1 MTGQA
6 NLFSRFGFQVGPD
19 GKIDNYTRAFFSKFK
34 GRAGPA
40 IPDLADDASWADVA
54 VTINALIKEFAA
66 QGWIQKGFD
75 ADETA
80 FANAIQAVT
89 MIPAATEWA
98 YAPYE
103 VLRDQI
109 TTGVEFVATENAY
122 SVYDSSQW
130 LIQYSEAASAG
141 RIGGAACDWATS
153 LNRLQNQLS
162 NCKLVNLYVA
172 WYGDDLRASACTLT
186 PGVTRAEFGNM
197 PHDWMCNG
205 LQRNEAR
212 LISTVNGGAAFGGT
226 PDDQSV
232 IAAIKDLRSRGLQVC
247 LTPFILMDIAAGNTL
262 PDPYWGGAGQPVYPW
277 RGRITKQYA
286 TADKSSEAAAEVA
299 AFVSQYRAF
308 VLHYASLCAAAG
320 GVDVFLLGTELRGLT
335 WLRDAEGSY
344 PFVTAL
350 VQLAADVKAIL
361 PDAQLSYAADWSE
374 WFGHQ
379 PPDGSGD
386 AFFHLDP
393 LWSDANIAA
402 VAFDN
407 YWPLSDWR
415 DTAPNIDEM
424 VKPDGTLT
432 AITDYEYL
440 MGNVR
445 GGEGYDWYYASW
457 ADRLAQVR
465 SPISDGGYGKP
476 WIYRYKDIWGW
487 WSNQHFNRLGGVE
500 SASPTSWVPKSKPI
514 WFTELGC
521 PSVNKGSNQPN
532 VFYDPKSSESA
543 LPTFSNGA
551 CDTLIQRRYLNA
563 MLRFF
568 NPSDPEFTEDR
579 NPESPLYSGRM
590 VDLTRM
596 MIYSWD
602 ARPYPCFPQYTSIWS
617 DGPNWIYGH
626 WVDGKL
632 STYALPQELDSMAT
646 ASTYA
651 PLSPYIVDPVTG
663 KLDKQY
669 RDFFQGI
676 EFIQGDAIASVSL
689 DPTPAEAANAINA
702 LLAVLRS
709 QKRLAT

>member
-34 GRAGPA
+34 GRAGPS
-40 IPDLADDASWADVA
+40 IPDLAADASWADVA
-54 VTINALIKEFAA
+54 VSINALIKEFVA
-66 QGWIQKGFD
+66 QGWTQKGFN

-80 FANAIQAVT
+80 FADAIQAVT

-109 TTGVEFVATENAY
+109 TTGAEFVATENAY

-130 LIQYSEAASAG
+130 LVQYSQAASAG

-153 LNRLQNQLS
+153 LNSLQNQLQ

-172 WYGDDLRASACTLT
+172 WYGNDLRAGSCTLT
-186 PGVTRAEFGNM
+186 PGVTRTVSSNM

-205 LQRNEAR
+205 LGRDQAH
-212 LISTVNGGAAFGGT
+212 LISTVKGGAAFGGT

-232 IAAIKDLRSRGLQVC
+232 IAAIKDLKARGLQVC
-247 LTPFILMDIAAGNTL
+247 ITPFILMDIPAGNIL
-262 PDPYWGGAGQPVYPW
+262 PDPYGGGMGQAVYPW
-277 RGRITKQYA
+277 RGRITKQNA
-286 TADKSSEAAAEVA
+286 TADKSAQVTAEVA
-299 AFVSQYRAF
+299 AFVSQYRSF
-308 VLHYASLCAAAG
+308 VLHYANLCATAG
-320 GVDVFLLGTELRGLT
+320 GVDTFLLGTELRGLT
-335 WLRDAEGSY
+335 WLRDAEGSH
-344 PFVTAL
+344 PFVSAL
-350 VQLAADVKAIL
+350 VQLADDVKAIL
-361 PDAQLSYAADWSE
+361 PNAQLSYAADWSE

-393 LWSDANIAA
+393 LWSSPNIAA
-402 VAFDN
+402 VAFDD

-415 DTAPNIDEM
+415 DTAPNIDEV
-424 VKPDGTLT
+424 VKADGTLT
-432 AITDYEYL
+432 AMTDYDYL

-445 GGEGYDWYYASW
+445 GGEGYDWYYASQ
-457 ADRLAQVR
+457 ADRTSQTR
-465 SPISDGGYGKP
+465 SPITDGAYNKP
-476 WIYRYKDIWGW
+476 WIYRYKDIWNW

-500 SASPTSWVPKSKPI
+500 SSSPTSWVPKSKPI

-521 PSVNKGSNQPN
+521 PSVNKGSNEPN

-543 LPTFSNGA
+543 LPYFSDGTS
-551 CDTLIQRRYLNA
+551 DYLIQRRYLNSI
-563 MLRFF
+563 LRFF

-579 NPESPLYSGRM
+579 NPESPLYGGRM
-590 VDLTRM
+590 VDLTRV
-596 MIYSWD
+596 MIYTWD

-617 DGPNWIYGH
+617 DGPNWIFGH
-626 WVDGKL
+626 WIGGKL

-646 ASTYA
+646 ATTYA
-651 PLSPYIVDPVTG
+651 PLSPYIVDPATG

-676 EFIQGDAIASVSL
+676 EFIQGGPIATVSL
-689 DPTPAEAANAINA
+689 DPTPTEAANAINA

-709 QKRLAT
+709 QNRLAT

>member
-1 MTGQA
+1 MSGQA

-34 GRAGPA
+34 GRVGPA
-40 IPDLADDASWADVA
+40 IPDLATDASWAEIA
-54 VTINALIKEFAA
+54 VTINALIKEFVA

-89 MIPAATEWA
+89 MIPAATEWG

-109 TTGVEFVATENAY
+109 TTGAEFVATENAY

-130 LIQYSEAASAG
+130 LIQYSEAAKTG

-153 LNRLQNQLS
+153 LNSLQNQLT
-162 NCKLVNLYVA
+162 NLKLVNLYVA
-172 WYGDDLRASACTLT
+172 WYGNDLRAGSCTLT
-186 PGVTRAEFGNM
+186 PGVTQTDSGNM

-205 LQRNEAR
+205 LRRDQAH
-212 LISTVNGGAAFGGT
+212 LISIVNGGAAFGGT

-232 IAAIKDLRSRGLQVC
+232 IAAIKDLKARGLQVC
-247 LTPFILMDIAAGNTL
+247 VTPFILMDIPAGNTL
-262 PDPYWGGAGQPVYPW
+262 PDPYWGGTSQPIYPW
-277 RGRITKQYA
+277 RGRITKAYG
-286 TADKSSEAAAEVA
+286 TADKSAQVAAEVA
-299 AFVSQYRAF
+299 AFVSQYRPF
-308 VLHYASLCAAAG
+308 VLHYANLCASAG

-344 PFVTAL
+344 PFVSAL
-350 VQLAADVKAIL
+350 VQLASAVKAIL
-361 PDAQLSYAADWSE
+361 PNTQLTYAADWSE

-402 VAFDN
+402 IAFDN

-415 DTAPNIDEM
+415 DAAPNIDEV
-424 VKPDGTLT
+424 VKADGTLT

-440 MGNVR
+440 MANVR
-445 GGEGYDWYYASW
+445 GGEGYDWYYASE
-457 ADRLAQVR
+457 ADRNAQVR
-465 SPISDGGYGKP
+465 SPINDGGYGKP

-500 SASPTSWVPKSKPI
+500 SSSPTAWVPQSKPI

-543 LPTFSNGA
+543 LPYFSTGA
-551 CDTLIQRRYLNA
+551 SDTLIQRRYLDA

-568 NPSDPEFTEDR
+568 DPSDPEFSEDR
-579 NPESPLYSGRM
+579 NPESSLYPGRM
-590 VDLTRM
+590 VDLSRA
-596 MIYSWD
+596 MIYTWD
-602 ARPYPCFPQYTSIWS
+602 ARPYPFFPLDTSVWS
-617 DGPNWIYGH
+617 DGPNWLYGH
-626 WVDGKL
+626 WIGGKL
-632 STYALPQELDSMAT
+632 TTYALPQELDSMAAANT
-646 ASTYA
+646 SA
-651 PLSPYIVDPVTG
+651 PLSPYIIDPATG

-669 RDFFQGI
+669 RDFFQDI
-676 EFIQGDAIASVSL
+676 EFIQGDPIASISL
-689 DPTPAEAANAINA
+689 DPTSTEAANAINS
-702 LLAVLRS
+702 LLATLRS
-709 QKRLAT
+709 QKRLAP

>member
-34 GRAGPA
+34 GRVGPA

-54 VTINALIKEFAA
+54 VTINALIKEFVA

-109 TTGVEFVATENAY
+109 TTGAEIVATENAY

-130 LIQYSEAASAG
+130 LIQYSEAEAAG

-162 NCKLVNLYVA
+162 NCKFVNLYVA

-205 LQRNEAR
+205 LQRNEAH

-232 IAAIKDLRSRGLQVC
+232 IAAIKDLKSRGLQVC

-286 TADKSSEAAAEVA
+286 TADKSPEAAAEVA
-299 AFVSQYRAF
+299 AFVAQYRTF
-308 VLHYASLCAAAG
+308 VLHYANLCAAAG

-361 PDAQLSYAADWSE
+361 PNAQLSYAADWSE

-415 DTAPNIDEM
+415 DTAPNIDEI

-487 WSNQHFNRLGGVE
+487 WSNHAFQQAGRRRKRIANLLGSEIEANLVHGTWMPIRQQRLEPAKRLLRPQILRKRPPHLLNRRLRHSH
-500 SASPTSWVPKSKPI
+500 SA
-514 WFTELGC
+514 
-521 PSVNKGSNQPN
+521 
-532 VFYDPKSSESA
+532 A
-543 LPTFSNGA
+543 LS
-551 CDTLIQRRYLNA
+551 QR
-563 MLRFF
+563 
-568 NPSDPEFTEDR
+568 D
-579 NPESPLYSGRM
+579 
-590 VDLTRM
+590 
-596 MIYSWD
+596 
-602 ARPYPCFPQYTSIWS
+602 
-617 DGPNWIYGH
+617 
-626 WVDGKL
+626 
-632 STYALPQELDSMAT
+632 
-646 ASTYA
+646 A
-651 PLSPYIVDPVTG
+651 PL
-663 KLDKQY
+663 
-669 RDFFQGI
+669 F
-676 EFIQGDAIASVSL
+676 
-689 DPTPAEAANAINA
+689 
-702 LLAVLRS
+702 
-709 QKRLAT
+709 

>member
-34 GRAGPA
+34 GRVGPA

-54 VTINALIKEFAA
+54 VTINALIKEFTA
-66 QGWIQKGFD
+66 QGWLQKGFD

-109 TTGVEFVATENAY
+109 TTGAEIVATENAY
-122 SVYDSSQW
+122 SAYDSSQW
-130 LIQYSEAASAG
+130 LIQYSEAEAAG

-162 NCKLVNLYVA
+162 NCKFVNLYVA

-186 PGVTRAEFGNM
+186 PGVTRAEFGNL
-197 PHDWMCNG
+197 PHNWMCNG
-205 LQRNEAR
+205 LQRNEAH

-232 IAAIKDLRSRGLQVC
+232 IAAIKDLKSRGLQVC

-286 TADKSSEAAAEVA
+286 TADKSPEAAAEAA
-299 AFVSQYRAF
+299 AFVAQYRTF
-308 VLHYASLCAAAG
+308 VLHYANLCAAAG

-361 PDAQLSYAADWSE
+361 PNAQLSYAADWSE

-415 DTAPNIDEM
+415 DSAPNIDEI

-487 WSNQHFNRLGGVE
+487 WSNTHFNRLGGVE

-543 LPTFSNGA
+543 LPTFSTGA

-568 NPSDPEFTEDR
+568 NPSDPDFTEDR

-590 VDLTRM
+590 IDLTRV

-689 DPTPAEAANAINA
+689 DPTPAEAANAVNA
-702 LLAVLRS
+702 LLATLRS

>member
-19 GKIDNYTRAFFSKFK
+19 GKIDNDTRAFFSKFK
-34 GRAGPA
+34 GRVGPT
-40 IPDLADDASWADVA
+40 IPDLATNASWADVA
-54 VTINALIKEFAA
+54 VTTNALIKEFVA

-80 FANAIQAVT
+80 FTNAIQAVT

-103 VLRDQI
+103 VFRDEI
-109 TTGVEFVATENAY
+109 TTGAEFIATENAY
-122 SVYDSSQW
+122 SAYDSSQW
-130 LIQYSEAASAG
+130 LIQYSEAANAG

-153 LNRLQNQLS
+153 LNRLQNQLP

-172 WYGDDLRASACTLT
+172 WYGNDLRAGSCTLT
-186 PGVTRAEFGNM
+186 PGVTRTDSGNM

-205 LQRNEAR
+205 LQRSQAH

-232 IAAIKDLRSRGLQVC
+232 IAAIKDLKARGLKVC
-247 LTPFILMDIAAGNTL
+247 FTPFILMDIPAGNTL
-262 PDPYWGGAGQPVYPW
+262 PDPYWGGASQPIYPW
-277 RGRITKQYA
+277 RGRITKAYG
-286 TADKSSEAAAEVA
+286 TADKSAQVATEVA
-299 AFVSQYRAF
+299 AFVNQYRPC
-308 VLHYASLCAAAG
+308 VLHYANLCANAG
-320 GVDVFLLGTELRGLT
+320 GVDTFLLGTELRGLT

-344 PFVTAL
+344 PFVSAL

-361 PDAQLSYAADWSE
+361 PNAQLSYAADWSE

-402 VAFDN
+402 VALDN

-415 DTAPNIDEM
+415 DTAPNIDEV
-424 VKPDGTLT
+424 VKADGTLT

-440 MGNVR
+440 MANVR
-445 GGEGYDWYYASW
+445 GGEGYDWYYASA
-457 ADRLAQVR
+457 ADRDAQVR
-465 SPISDGGYGKP
+465 SPITDGGYGKP
-476 WIYRYKDIWGW
+476 WIYRYKDISGW
-487 WSNQHFNRLGGVE
+487 WSNLHFNRLGGVE
-500 SASPTSWVPKSKPI
+500 SSSPTDWVPKSKPI

-543 LPTFSNGA
+543 LPYYSTGA
-551 CDTLIQRRYLNA
+551 TNSLIQRRYLNA

-568 NPSDPEFTEDR
+568 NPSDPDFTDDR
-579 NPESPLYSGRM
+579 NPQSPVYGGRM
-590 VDLTRM
+590 VDLSRV
-596 MIYSWD
+596 MIYTWD

-626 WVDGKL
+626 WIDGKL

-646 ASTYA
+646 ATTYA
-651 PLSPYIVDPVTG
+651 PMSPYIVDPATG

-669 RDFFQGI
+669 HDFFQGI
-676 EFIQGDAIASVSL
+676 EFIQGDPIASVSL
-689 DPTPAEAANAINA
+689 APTPSEAGNAINA

>member
-1 MTGQA
+1 MTGQS

-34 GRAGPA
+34 GRVGPA
-40 IPDLADDASWADVA
+40 IPDLAPDASWAQTA
-54 VTINALIKEFAA
+54 ATANALTKEFVA
-66 QGWIQKGFD
+66 QGWVQKGFD

-89 MIPAATEWA
+89 MIPAATEWG

-109 TTGVEFVATENAY
+109 TTGAEFVATENAY

-130 LIQYSEAASAG
+130 LIQYNQAASAG
-141 RIGGAACDWATS
+141 RIGGAACDWAIS
-153 LNRLQNQLS
+153 LNSLQNQLT
-162 NCKLVNLYVA
+162 NCNLINLYVA
-172 WYGDDLRASACTLT
+172 WYGNDLRAGSCTLT
-186 PGVTRAEFGNM
+186 PGVTRADFGEV
-197 PHDWMCNG
+197 PHEWGCNG
-205 LQRNEAR
+205 LQRNTAH
-212 LISTVNGGAAFGGT
+212 LVSTVNGSAAFGGT

-232 IAAIKDLRSRGLQVC
+232 VAAIKDLKARGLQVC
-247 LTPFILMDIAAGNTL
+247 LTPFILMDIPAGNTL
-262 PDPYWGGAGQPVYPW
+262 IDPYSGSAGQAVYPW

-286 TADKSSEAAAEVA
+286 TADKSPGVATEVA
-299 AFVSQYRAF
+299 SFVAQYRNF
-308 VLHYASLCAAAG
+308 VLHYANLCASAG

-344 PFVTAL
+344 PFVSAL

-361 PDAQLSYAADWSE
+361 PNAQLSYAADWSE

-402 VAFDN
+402 IAFDN

-415 DTAPNIDEM
+415 DNAPNIDEV
-424 VKPDGTLT
+424 VKSDGTLT
-432 AITDYEYL
+432 AITDYDYL

-457 ADRLAQVR
+457 ADRIAQVR
-465 SPISDGGYGKP
+465 SPITDGGYNKP
-476 WIYRYKDIWGW
+476 WIYRYKDIWNW

-500 SASPTSWVPKSKPI
+500 SSSPTTWVPQSKPI

-543 LPTFSNGA
+543 LPYFSDGT
-551 CDTLIQRRYLNA
+551 CDYLIQRRYLNS

-568 NPSDPEFTEDR
+568 NPSDSEFTEDR
-579 NPESPLYSGRM
+579 NPQSTVYSGRM
-590 VDLTRM
+590 VDLTRI
-596 MIYSWD
+596 MIYTWD
-602 ARPYPCFPQYTSIWS
+602 ARPYPYFPLYTSVWS
-617 DGPNWIYGH
+617 DGPNWIFGQ
-626 WVDGKL
+626 WIGGKL

-646 ASTYA
+646 ATTYA
-651 PLSPYIVDPVTG
+651 PLSPYIVDPATG
-663 KLDKQY
+663 KLDQQY

-676 EFIQGDAIASVSL
+676 EFVQGAPIASVSL
-689 DPTPAEAANAINA
+689 DPTPTEAANAINA

>member
-1 MTGQA
+1 MSGQA

-34 GRAGPA
+34 GRVGPA
-40 IPDLADDASWADVA
+40 IPDLETDASWAEIA
-54 VTINALIKEFAA
+54 ATTNALIKEFVA

-89 MIPAATEWA
+89 MIPAATEWG

-109 TTGVEFVATENAY
+109 TTGAEFVATENAY

-153 LNRLQNQLS
+153 LNSLQNQLS
-162 NCKLVNLYVA
+162 NLKLVNLYVA
-172 WYGDDLRASACTLT
+172 WYGNDLRAGSCTLS
-186 PGVTRAEFGNM
+186 PGVTQTDSGNM

-205 LQRNEAR
+205 LARNQAH
-212 LISTVNGGAAFGGT
+212 LVSTVNGGAAFGGT

-232 IAAIKDLRSRGLQVC
+232 IAAIKDLKARGLQVC
-247 LTPFILMDIAAGNTL
+247 LTPFILMDIPAGNTL
-262 PDPYWGGAGQPVYPW
+262 PDPYSGSTGQAVYPW

-286 TADKSSEAAAEVA
+286 TADKSPEVA
-299 AFVSQYRAF
+299 TEVASFVAQYRNF
-308 VLHYASLCAAAG
+308 VLHYANLCASAG
-320 GVDVFLLGTELRGLT
+320 GVDVFLLGTELRGLS

-344 PFVTAL
+344 PFVSAL

-361 PDAQLSYAADWSE
+361 PNAQLTYAADWTE

-393 LWSDANIAA
+393 LWSDANISA

-415 DTAPNIDEM
+415 DTAPNIDEV
-424 VKPDGTLT
+424 VKADGTLT
-432 AITDYEYL
+432 AITDYDYL
-440 MGNVR
+440 MANVR
-445 GGEGYDWYYASW
+445 GGEGYDWYYASQ
-457 ADRLAQVR
+457 ADRTSQTR
-465 SPISDGGYGKP
+465 SPITDGAYNKP

-500 SASPTSWVPKSKPI
+500 SSSPTAWVPQSKPI

-543 LPTFSNGA
+543 VPYFSDGTS
-551 CDTLIQRRYLNA
+551 DYLIQRRYLDA
-563 MLRFF
+563 TLRFF
-568 NPSDPEFTEDR
+568 DPSDPEFTEDR
-579 NPESPLYSGRM
+579 NPQSTLYSGRM
-590 VDLTRM
+590 VDLSRV
-596 MIYSWD
+596 MIYTWD
-602 ARPYPCFPQYTSIWS
+602 ARPYPFFPLDTSVWS
-617 DGPNWIYGH
+617 DGPNWIFGQ
-626 WVDGKL
+626 WIGGKL
-632 STYALPQELDSMAT
+632 STYALPQELDSMAAAT
-646 ASTYA
+646 TYA
-651 PLSPYIVDPVTG
+651 PLSPYIVDPATG

-676 EFIQGDAIASVSL
+676 EFIQGDPIASVSL
-689 DPTPAEAANAINA
+689 DPTTAEAANAINS
-702 LLAVLRS
+702 LLATLRS
-709 QKRLAT
+709 QNRLAT

>member
-1 MTGQA
+1 MTGQS
-6 NLFSRFGFQVGPD
+6 NLFSRFGFQIGPG

-34 GRAGPA
+34 GRVGPA
-40 IPDLADDASWADVA
+40 IPDLTTDASWAQVA
-54 VTINALIKEFAA
+54 ATTNGLISEFVA

-89 MIPAATEWA
+89 MIPAATEWG

-109 TTGVEFVATENAY
+109 TTGVEFVVTENAY

-130 LIQYSEAASAG
+130 LIQYSQAASEG

-153 LNRLQNQLS
+153 LNSLQNQLT
-162 NCKLVNLYVA
+162 NCNLVNLYVA
-172 WYGDDLRASACTLT
+172 WYGNDLRAGSCTLT
-186 PGVTRAEFGNM
+186 PGVTRPDFGEV
-197 PHDWMCNG
+197 PHEWGCNG
-205 LQRNEAR
+205 LQRDTAH
-212 LISTVNGGAAFGGT
+212 LVSTVNGSAAFGGT

-232 IAAIKDLRSRGLQVC
+232 VAAIRDLKARGLQVC
-247 LTPFILMDIAAGNTL
+247 LTPFILMDIPAGNAL
-262 PDPYWGGAGQPVYPW
+262 PDPYSGGTGQSVYPW
-277 RGRITKQYA
+277 RGRITKQYS
-286 TADKSSEAAAEVA
+286 TADKSPEVA
-299 AFVSQYRAF
+299 TEVASFVAQYRNF
-308 VLHYASLCAAAG
+308 VLYYANLCASAG

-344 PFVTAL
+344 PFVSAL

-361 PDAQLSYAADWSE
+361 PNAQLSYAADWSE

-386 AFFHLDP
+386 VFFHLDP
-393 LWSDANIAA
+393 LWSHSNIAA

-415 DTAPNIDEM
+415 DTAPNIDEV

-432 AITDYEYL
+432 AITDYDYL
-440 MGNVR
+440 MGNVQ
-445 GGEGYDWYYASW
+445 GGEGYAWYYASQ
-457 ADRLAQVR
+457 ADRTSQTR
-465 SPISDGGYGKP
+465 SPITDGAYNKP
-476 WIYRYKDIWGW
+476 WIYRYKDIWNW
-487 WSNQHFNRLGGVE
+487 WSNQHFDRLGGVE
-500 SASPTSWVPKSKPI
+500 SSSPTAWVPQSKPI

-543 LPTFSNGA
+543 VPYFSDGTS
-551 CDTLIQRRYLNA
+551 DYLIQRRYLDS

-579 NPESPLYSGRM
+579 NPQSTLYSGRM
-590 VDLTRM
+590 VDLTRV
-596 MIYSWD
+596 MIYTWD
-602 ARPYPCFPQYTSIWS
+602 ARPYPYFPLYTSVWS
-617 DGPNWIYGH
+617 DGPNWIFGQ
-626 WVDGKL
+626 WIGGKL
-632 STYALPQELDSMAT
+632 STYALPQELDSMAVAT
-646 ASTYA
+646 TYA
-651 PLSPYIVDPVTG
+651 PLSPYIIDPATG

-669 RDFFQGI
+669 RDFFEGI
-676 EFIQGDAIASVSL
+676 EFIQGDPIASVSL
-689 DPTPAEAANAINA
+689 DPTTTEAANAINA

-709 QKRLAT
+709 QNRLAT